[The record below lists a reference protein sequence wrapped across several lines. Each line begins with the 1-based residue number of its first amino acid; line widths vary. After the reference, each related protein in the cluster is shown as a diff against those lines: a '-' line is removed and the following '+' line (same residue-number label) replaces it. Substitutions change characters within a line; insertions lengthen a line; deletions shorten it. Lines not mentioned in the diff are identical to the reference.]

1 MPAAPRA
8 ASAWPSDPGG
18 AANAGLILPAAST
31 RLVRLSRRA
40 DFERVL
46 GAGASAIAARS
57 PHFVLHHLPN
67 TDELSDELS
76 TGGHPEGALPV
87 DVFRPAARELL
98 VGVVIP
104 KRWARRAV
112 TRNLLKRQMYAAF
125 ARHAPALPGG
135 MWVVRLRA
143 AFDRERFPSADSKA
157 LRRVVRSEVDALM
170 QAAVRQRAGRA
181 G

>member
-1 MPAAPRA
+1 M
-8 ASAWPSDPGG
+8 
-18 AANAGLILPAAST
+18 ILPAAST

-67 TDELSDELS
+67 TDELS

-170 QAAVRQRAGRA
+170 QAAVRQRTGRA
-181 G
+181 A